1 LGKPSGL
8 STADFDGLIDEVG
21 IWSRALNSTEVSELY
36 NSGSGLAYPFTTGT
50 NCKINIG
57 DTFKDVSEFKINIGD
72 DWKAVTKVQQNI
84 GDSWKTVFG

>member
-1 LGKPSGL
+1 MPYLWDTRAI
-8 STADFDGLIDEVG
+8 ST
-21 IWSRALNSTEVSELY
+21 TEIAELY
-36 NSGSGLAYPFTTGT
+36 NSGNGLAYPFSTGT